1 MLPWLVRWSSW
12 CHHLMS
18 AGRAIIALALALW
31 HLGLFAPALAGAT
44 PALLQDNPPA
54 IAPCAQASPTGPIAA
69 EAMAVVETGVPQGL
83 TITPLA
89 VSRASHLPTAPST
102 LQVSQLV
109 LPPGAGADTRSAA
122 GPILFYMEAG
132 AVTFFANGVAIPAT
146 AGDTIIIDKDEY
158 YTLENDGGEAATL
171 LRLGVAPDDAGDIRI
186 AIFDSPQ
193 GIQPTQTTTLP
204 QSQLLVRAAIAPV
217 LTNAAWL
224 ILACVTLPAP
234 HLAITGVHHPGP
246 AGLWVAAGPLGIQP
260 DRVLPAGGCTVFAAQ
275 VPHDLRSLDTSAAAL
290 LFAVVPD
297 GGQLWTGDA
306 TAAAP
311 VSVPFDDLECGDL
324 DHTA

>member
-109 LPPGAGADTRSAA
+109 LPPGAGADTRSAV
-122 GPILFYMEAG
+122 GPILFYVEAG
-132 AVTFFANGVAIPAT
+132 AITFFASGVAIPAT
-146 AGDTIIIDKDEY
+146 AGDTILVEKDEY
-158 YTLENDGGEAATL
+158 YTLENDGSQTATL
-171 LRLGVAPDDAGDIRI
+171 LRLGVAPADAGDMRI

-193 GIQPTQTTTLP
+193 DAEPTRTTTLP
-204 QSQLLVRAAIAPV
+204 ESQLLVRAAIAPA

-224 ILACVTLPAP
+224 ILTCVTLPTP

-246 AGLWVAAGPLGIQP
+246 TGLWVESGPLGIQP
-260 DRVLPAGGCTVFAAQ
+260 DRVLPTGGCTLFAPEA
-275 VPHDLRSLDTSAAAL
+275 PHDLRSLDSSAAAL
-290 LFAVVPD
+290 LFAVIPD
-297 GGQLWTGDA
+297 GGQLWTDA
-306 TAAAP
+306 TAASLASTP
-311 VSVPFDDLECGDL
+311 PDDLECGNL
-324 DHTA
+324 DANA